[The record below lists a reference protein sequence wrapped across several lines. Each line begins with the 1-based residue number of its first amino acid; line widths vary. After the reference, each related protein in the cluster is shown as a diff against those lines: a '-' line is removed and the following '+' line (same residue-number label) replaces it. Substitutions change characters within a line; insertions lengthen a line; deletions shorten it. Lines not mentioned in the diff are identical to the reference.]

1 MTRQLT
7 CSSPGKVEGDDGC
20 VLLIPKEVNERRYLS
35 FYKEGEI
42 HTFRR
47 QSDTTT

>member
-7 CSSPGKVEGDDGC
+7 CSSPGKDEGDDEC
-20 VLLIPKEVNERRYLS
+20 VALIPKEVSEERNMS

-47 QSDTTT
+47 QSETTT